1 MGPQGEADMANVQQF
16 PKHNGSAEY
25 NPKVIMISVKYSWT
39 EG

>member
-16 PKHNGSAEY
+16 HKHNGSAEY
-25 NPKVIMISVKYSWT
+25 NPKVISVKYSWT